1 MRSLSVVYLK
11 IDLVSETCDSEFHA
25 YAIIREILSIY
36 FKWPWLV
43 ANIMHALIG

>member
-11 IDLVSETCDSEFHA
+11 VELVSETCDSEFHA
-25 YAIIREILSIY
+25 YAIIRQILYIY
-36 FKWPWLV
+36 FMWPWLV